1 MGVAR
6 WWLMRSAGRVFRVL
20 VVLGFLA
27 LCLPGASAAT
37 QKGPSNKQKAK
48 TELLA
53 RQGKQ
58 KMKARKSNLKN
69 GSKKAKAAG
78 SLPRPGA
85 KGAGKGARVAAGESG
100 RGMLASAIAGPASR
114 TTTTKAT
121 ARARTTK
128 ARRPVSRKAKSA
140 RRTKKTTPAKRRAAR
155 TQRTKSRKMGEELAA
170 QAPSAAELT
179 AAEAAQRR
187 AGAERELGPSD
198 FFGSG
203 PQEKGPGRFRRFLS
217 ATGRVIK
224 KTAKVAGYVAI
235 VAAPAAVMA
244 VGGLPIAFAIAAPAI
259 FLGIPLAIGLAEQRA
274 KANAGYGDG
283 DLQDEQLQRF
293 MTRQMLEN
301 NDLNG
306 PGPGNGVAGVG
317 GLNTLGNM
325 INPGG
330 IGGQQLP

>member
-1 MGVAR
+1 
-6 WWLMRSAGRVFRVL
+6 MRSAGRVFRVL
-20 VVLGFLA
+20 VVLGVLA
-27 LCLPGASAAT
+27 LCLPGASAAS
-37 QKGPSNKQKAK
+37 QRGPSNKKAK

-53 RQGKQ
+53 KKSKQ
-58 KMKARKSNLKN
+58 KVGVNRAKMRAGGNR
-69 GSKKAKAAG
+69 AKAAG
-78 SLPRPGA
+78 SLPRPAG
-85 KGAGKGARVAAGESG
+85 KGAGKGAGLAAGESG

-121 ARARTTK
+121 ARARMTK
-128 ARRPVSRKAKSA
+128 AKRPVMRKAKTA
-140 RRTKKTTPAKRRAAR
+140 RRTTKRKGPAKRRAAR
-155 TQRTKSRKMGEELAA
+155 TQRTKSRKMGQELAG

-198 FFGSG
+198 FFGSR

-224 KTAKVAGYVAI
+224 KSAKVAGYVAI

-274 KANAGYGDG
+274 KAKAGYGDG
-283 DLQDEQLQRF
+283 DIQDEMLQRY
-293 MTRQMLEN
+293 MSRQMLEN
-301 NDLNG
+301 QDLNG